1 MINDIILK
9 RPSLISVKKSS
20 IEVIDNT
27 IYFHVL
33 NDFERSD
40 ASLYGNRYWD
50 DCFLDKDLKNMYDI
64 RKEYGYDTWS
74 IFR

>member
-1 MINDIILK
+1 MK
-9 RPSLISVKKSS
+9 TKKKSS

-40 ASLYGNRYWD
+40 LLHESKGILNNLNRYG
-50 DCFLDKDLKNMYDI
+50 FNLDN
-64 RKEYGYDTWS
+64 
-74 IFR
+74 